1 MRDTTTN
8 GGNPNIAENKFRG
21 KGRGQIKQPLTELR
35 DLACMNACHIKQG
48 RKALVTQTSEAN
60 MIYMCGT
67 FSFVC
72 YAAK

>member
-35 DLACMNACHIKQG
+35 DF
-48 RKALVTQTSEAN
+48 ALVTQTSEAN
-60 MIYMCGT
+60 VIYMYGT

-72 YAAK
+72 YEAK